1 VLVKEEMGHEDRY
14 AGNRLG
20 SAFGVDHLRDPG
32 DGMTWEQLTGR
43 RVRVDGEIAHVVH
56 VDLLRVVLMTEPR
69 EGLPA
74 HRLVVS
80 QDDGID
86 LEVLDEQGEDCA

>member
-1 VLVKEEMGHEDRY
+1 MGDEDRY

-20 SAFGVDHLRDPG
+20 SALGVDHLRDPG

-80 QDDGID
+80 QDDGVD
-86 LEVLDEQGEDCA
+86 LEVLDEQSEDCA

>member
-1 VLVKEEMGHEDRY
+1 
-14 AGNRLG
+14 
-20 SAFGVDHLRDPG
+20 
-32 DGMTWEQLTGR
+32 MTWEQLTGR